1 MKRRFNVHLVVLLSS
16 LALHGAALAEFDEAL
31 RAFQAKDYPSALGEA
46 RKADAAGDVRSSY
59 LLGIMLQAGLGVTAD
74 PAQAAAL
81 YEKAAKGGVVGA
93 YSKLALAYARG
104 AGVARDKDKALAL
117 ARRAAQLGDPEGAYV
132 LSVVL
137 TNEYLG
143 YLDAAGK
150 PDIAKYTQLA
160 KRPIA
165 ERTLD
170 TEARDALYWAAG
182 KGQPQAVLTLALA
195 LGATVGD
202 GNRQKMQAILDK
214 MPDTGLPALQ
224 NYGKVSR
231 YMATLGDS
239 LTTPQLFVDAQMSQT
254 FAALMQA
261 CGTRDP
267 KDAAKAPPPKLL
279 KTAVT
284 KPVANATY
292 LPSKIAGYERAY
304 MVAGQWEEA
313 WTYSACDKTAVITV
327 TFVADGLGGATY
339 AAEAIPKKN

>member
-1 MKRRFNVHLVVLLSS
+1 MKRCFAVQLVVLLSS
-16 LALHGAALAEFDEAL
+16 LALHGAAQAGFDEAL
-31 RAFQAKDYPSALGEA
+31 RAFQAKDYPAALGEA

-117 ARRAAQLGDPEGAYV
+117 SRRAAQLGDPEGAYV

-137 TNEYLG
+137 SNEYLG

-150 PDIAKYTQLA
+150 PDIAKYNQLA
-160 KRPIA
+160 KRPMA
-165 ERTLD
+165 ERSLD

-182 KGQPQAVLTLALA
+182 KGQPQAMLTLALA
-195 LGATVGD
+195 MGATVGD
-202 GNRQKMQAILDK
+202 GNRQRMQAIIDK
-214 MPDTGLPALQ
+214 MPNSGLPALQ

-231 YMATLGDS
+231 YMESLGDS
-239 LTTPQLFVDAQMSQT
+239 LATPQLFVDSQMSQAL
-254 FAALMQA
+254 AATMQA

-267 KDAAKAPPPKLL
+267 KDAAKVPPKLV
-279 KTAVT
+279 KTAVS

-313 WTYSACDKTAVITV
+313 WTYSVCDKIAVVTV
-327 TFVADGLGGATY
+327 KFSADGLGGATY
-339 AAEAIPKKN
+339 ASEAMPKKN

>member
-1 MKRRFNVHLVVLLSS
+1 MKRCFAVQLVVLLSS
-16 LALHGAALAEFDEAL
+16 LAFHGAALAGFDEAL
-31 RAFQAKDYPSALGEA
+31 RAFQAKDYPAALGEA

-59 LLGIMLQAGLGVTAD
+59 LLGIMLQAGLGVAAD

-104 AGVARDKDKALAL
+104 AGVTRDKDKALAL

-137 TNEYLG
+137 SNDYLG

-150 PDIAKYTQLA
+150 PDIVRYTQLA

-182 KGQPQAVLTLALA
+182 KGQPQAALTLALA
-195 LGATVGD
+195 LGATIGD
-202 GNRQKMQAILDK
+202 GNRQKMQAIIDK
-214 MPDTGLPALQ
+214 MSDSGLPALQ
-224 NYGKVSR
+224 NYGRISR
-231 YMATLGDS
+231 YMDTLGAS
-239 LTTPQLFVDAQMSQT
+239 LATPQLFVDAQMSQAL
-254 FAALMQA
+254 AASMQA

-267 KDAAKAPPPKLL
+267 KDAAKTPPKLV

-284 KPVANATY
+284 KPVANAAY

-313 WTYSACDKTAVITV
+313 WTYSACDKTAVVTV
-327 TFVADGLGGATY
+327 KFAADGLGGATY
-339 AAEAIPKKN
+339 ATEAMPKKN